1 MEEKKFIKNRKD
13 QKISVL
19 VDVSPHQKG
28 LAIVMHGLGGFKE
41 QPHIRVF
48 ADSFKEDGF
57 TVIRFD
63 ATNTLGSGESYGKY
77 DDATATNYYEDL
89 DDVMTW
95 AKKQPWYQEPF
106 WLAGHSLGGMSI
118 ILFAE
123 KYPQKI
129 KALAPISTAVSG
141 KLYLNAPKYRENDL
155 LKKWKETGWRIEES
169 KSRPGAVNTLKWNF
183 MEDLLKYD
191 VLPK

>member
-118 ILFAE
+118 ILFAAC
-123 KYPQKI
+123 P
-129 KALAPISTAVSG
+129 SHSSG
-141 KLYLNAPKYRENDL
+141 ILDLGRFPDRTL
-155 LKKWKETGWRIEES
+155 LKVWIIFS
-169 KSRPGAVNTLKWNF
+169 LS
-183 MEDLLKYD
+183 
-191 VLPK
+191 VLTIKLVP